1 MRIIVAF
8 DFLEGDSVGVEA
20 VINDLLEELS
30 ERTLVWR
37 TYEPTELD
45 LPETS
50 KMSDLDVPLLLEL
63 ILNSA
68 VNISGNDSEDY
79 SDNLKDILDLE
90 IFSEKLS
97 DILFEKR
104 YGV

>member
-37 TYEPTELD
+37 TYDPTKLVA
-45 LPETS
+45 ETS
-50 KMSDLDVPLLLEL
+50 KMSDLDVPRLLEL

-68 VNISGNDSEDY
+68 VNLSGNDSEDY
-79 SDNLKDILDLE
+79 SNSLIDILDLE
-90 IFSEKLS
+90 IFSDKLG
-97 DILFEKR
+97 DLLFSKK

>member
-8 DFLEGDSVGVEA
+8 DFKEGDSVGVEA

-37 TYEPTELD
+37 TYNPTELD

-50 KMSDLDVPLLLEL
+50 KMNDLDVSRLLEL

-68 VNISGNDSEDY
+68 VNISGVDSEDY
-79 SDNLKDILDLE
+79 SDKLKDVLDLE
-90 IFSEKLS
+90 IFSDRLG
-97 DILFEKR
+97 DVLFSER
-104 YGV
+104 YGL